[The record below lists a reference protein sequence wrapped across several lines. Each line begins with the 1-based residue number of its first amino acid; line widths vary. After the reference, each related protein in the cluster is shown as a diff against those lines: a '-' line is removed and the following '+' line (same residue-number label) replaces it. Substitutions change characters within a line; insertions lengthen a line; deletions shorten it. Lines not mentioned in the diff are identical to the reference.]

1 VTVSNTSPELLTG
14 TPEVEAEVTN
24 ARKLPSGVSG
34 DGPEA
39 KAEAATGYGCGLHGD
54 TAAKQV
60 SYTSKEPEPI
70 EGAAMA
76 LM

>member
-1 VTVSNTSPELLTG
+1 VTVSNTSPELPTG
-14 TPEVEAEVTN
+14 TPDAEAGVTK
-24 ARKLPSGVSG
+24 ATKLPSEVSG
-34 DGPEA
+34 EGPEA
-39 KAEAATGYGCGLHGD
+39 KAEGATGYGCGLQGD